1 MDGKLLAASRH
12 GGRSGG
18 GGCVVGERELFDEVF
33 THERC
38 ELIRLALTFWV
49 IVRVLGERNIMA
61 HVNVDLVCVCVS
73 DNNGR
78 TGARAHCWRWPTMK
92 TGGALRGYRF
102 FFPLPCRLG

>member
-61 HVNVDLVCVCVS
+61 HVNVDLVCVCVC
-73 DNNGR
+73 R
-78 TGARAHCWRWPTMK
+78 TTTGALERGRIA
-92 TGGALRGYRF
+92 GGGQQ
-102 FFPLPCRLG
+102 